1 MFPGK
6 EGNTVLGSFVVLR
19 GCGGGLSQG
28 SVSSSGQEQ
37 VEQVVK
43 GDGSGW

>member
-1 MFPGK
+1 MLPGK
-6 EGNTVLGSFVVLR
+6 EGNAVLGSFVVLR
-19 GCGGGLSQG
+19 WCGGGPGQG

-43 GDGSGW
+43 GDRSGW